1 MSVSQGNIH
10 KYIGTNL
17 DYMVSGI
24 ARISM
29 LEYIDDIMTAFNKMD
44 PSNSVTKYSATP
56 DNPFKVDEDCEK
68 IITEKDKGFHNLV
81 TKTLYT

>member
-44 PSNSVTKYSATP
+44 PSNSVTKSSAEP
-56 DNPFKVDEDCEK
+56 
-68 IITEKDKGFHNLV
+68 
-81 TKTLYT
+81 